1 MFINIFIYFHEFLEY
16 ILAGKKHQKILECWC
31 KH

>member
-1 MFINIFIYFHEFLEY
+1 LEY